1 MEKIK
6 LKILIENELYPLVL
20 ANSEDE
26 LAKITIDT
34 VRKSINQ
41 FIGKYREELLNE
53 DIDFL
58 TEYIWQVINKIK
70 NKSNIKNN
78 ELEK

>member
-1 MEKIK
+1 MEQTK

-20 ANSEDE
+20 VNSEDQ
-26 LAKITIDT
+26 LDKITIDT
-34 VRKSINQ
+34 VRKSNNQ
-41 FIGKYREELLNE
+41 FIGKYEKELTIEN
-53 DIDFL
+53 IDFL

-70 NKSNIKNN
+70 NKSNVKNN